1 LTGPTACS
9 QFPNHNANIHPKKKR
24 KKKHFGMDEL
34 FHVLVI
40 LVEQIKG
47 WVTPT
52 HMGFFFF
59 FFQFF
64 DVAKLAIIHKNI

>member
-1 LTGPTACS
+1 
-9 QFPNHNANIHPKKKR
+9 
-24 KKKHFGMDEL
+24 MDEL

-59 FFQFF
+59 FFFF
-64 DVAKLAIIHKNI
+64 LFFLFFKF